1 MLSLGVIIG
10 VGVGVGV
17 GLMSQN
23 KITEKRNDKRK

>member
-1 MLSLGVIIG
+1 MLSLGVII
-10 VGVGVGV
+10 GVGVGV

>member
-1 MLSLGVIIG
+1 MLSLGVNI
-10 VGVGVGV
+10 GVGVGV